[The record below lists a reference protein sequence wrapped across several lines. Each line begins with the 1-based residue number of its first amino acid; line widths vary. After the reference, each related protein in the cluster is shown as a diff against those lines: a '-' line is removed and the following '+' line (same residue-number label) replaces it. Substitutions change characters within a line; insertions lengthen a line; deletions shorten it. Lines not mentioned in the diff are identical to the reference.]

1 MSQYKVDGRSGNL
14 IGGNLVGGTTTTTVL
29 HGQPTTS
36 TTTYTTTEYI
46 QPTATISAGPAV
58 TYGATTAPV
67 TYSTV
72 PVGGYVSS
80 VQPATVVT
88 AVQPS
93 TVAYTTTPVVT
104 SQVGLASTVG
114 VGAVGA
120 VSTGEI
126 IKGKEESYGR

>member
-14 IGGNLVGGTTTTTVL
+14 IGGNLVGGTTTTTIL
-29 HGQPTTS
+29 QGQPTTS

-46 QPTATISAGPAV
+46 QPTATVTAGPAIS
-58 TYGATTAPV
+58 YGGAQVA
-67 TYSTV
+67 YSSV
-72 PVGGYVSS
+72 PVGGYVST

-93 TVAYTTTPVVT
+93 VAYTTTPVVA
-104 SQVGLASTVG
+104 SQVGYASTVG
-114 VGAVGA
+114 AVGTVGA

-126 IKGKEESYGR
+126 IKGKQEI